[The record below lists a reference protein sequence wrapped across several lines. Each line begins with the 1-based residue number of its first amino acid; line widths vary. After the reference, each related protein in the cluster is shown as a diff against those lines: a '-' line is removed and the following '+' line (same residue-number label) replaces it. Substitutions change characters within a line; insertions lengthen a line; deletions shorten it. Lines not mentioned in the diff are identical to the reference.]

1 MSMWQPGLGNGAHA
15 GEVEKEMGLW
25 QAVKKTLKYATRA
38 CT

>member
-1 MSMWQPGLGNGAHA
+1 MSMGQPELGNGANA

-25 QAVKKTLKYATRA
+25 QAVKKTSKYATRA